1 MKIQWALKRN
11 GVTLI
16 ELLVAL
22 VIFGVIIG
30 AIYQLFIA
38 QTRAY
43 TVQDQAVEVQQ
54 TLRNAMEILVRDL
67 RMAGYDDDNLAST
80 VMIPIPIV
88 TPVQASD
95 ITVNYESYD
104 STLAQYQR
112 HTVSYWRDA
121 ATSTLFRQRTINAVA
136 EAAEPL
142 LENVDALTFTYGVD
156 TNLDGNVDNWVSPTG
171 VGVSKVIAVRI
182 GLTARPSQINPD
194 VAARVSPRT
203 LTTVVI
209 FRNIIMK

>member
-1 MKIQWALKRN
+1 MKIQWALKQR

-22 VIFGVIIG
+22 VIFGVVIG
-30 AIYQLFIA
+30 AIYRLFVA

-43 TVQDQAVEVQQ
+43 TVQDQVVEVQQ
-54 TLRNAMEILVRDL
+54 TVRSVMEILLRDL
-67 RMAGYDDDNLAST
+67 RMAGYDDDNTAST
-80 VMIPIPIV
+80 VTIPIPIA

-95 ITVNYESYD
+95 ITVSYEYYD
-104 STLAQYQR
+104 SILAQYQR
-112 HTVSYWRDA
+112 HTVRYWRDA
-121 ATSTLFRQRTINAVA
+121 GSSTLFRQCTINAVA

-156 TNLDGNVDNWVSPTG
+156 TNEDGNVDNWVAATG

-182 GLTARPSQINPD
+182 SLTARPSQINPD

-203 LTTVVI
+203 LTSAVI